1 MLAAWTQLWNPLVG
15 TSSTLFSGF
24 GWLIQ
29 GVVGQTC
36 TYQTMKHIQNG
47 KMDRKSNFITVNK
60 FKFLKKQTEEKPET
74 VVWTPP
80 MSLYIWP
87 QINLTGKNIILLC
100 ITSLAYEHTGMPRSG
115 DSQQPMKD
123 KHFFSCPAWN
133 WKTRKQF
140 LHAGCYQCIS
150 WSCESPFLTH
160 TLTYRGLWGLTNLN
174 NTGGSVRC
182 ASRKPSLSSCLS
194 LFPRYKSQPL
204 MQKMVQLG
212 SSSFAG
218 QVWTKCQ
225 QFPVHPHSDTLT
237 GAGKR
242 PKGRQ
247 LTTGDMMQSIVLLS
261 NVWRRQTL
269 SSGKSSTQ
277 HTHIHTSVQ

>member
-1 MLAAWTQLWNPLVG
+1 MTDSRSCW
-15 TSSTLFSGF
+15 LF
-24 GWLIQ
+24 
-29 GVVGQTC
+29 QTNL
-36 TYQTMKHIQNG
+36 HISDHETHQNDE
-47 KMDRKSNFITVNK
+47 MDRKINCITVNK
-60 FKFLKKQTEEKPET
+60 FKFQKRRTEEKPET

-87 QINLTGKNIILLC
+87 QINLTGKKYNPPLYHLPDLWAC
-100 ITSLAYEHTGMPRSG
+100 RDAKVWWQSTANER
-115 DSQQPMKD
+115 QA
-123 KHFFSCPAWN
+123 FFSCPAWN

-174 NTGGSVRC
+174 NTGGSVRFV
-182 ASRKPSLSSCLS
+182 SRKPSLSSCLS

-204 MQKMVQLG
+204 MQKTVRLG
-212 SSSFAG
+212 SGSFAG

-237 GAGKR
+237 RAGKR

-261 NVWRRQTL
+261 RVWRRQTL

-277 HTHIHTSVQ
+277 HTHIHTPVQ